1 MATSSG
7 DMTGKEKGEKSDLVL
22 LHQRYI
28 FLALVEFISL
38 VCSLLI
44 CQVRVTGGDSGLCC
58 SVPSYS
64 FDVRLSDAIKIAFF

>member
-28 FLALVEFISL
+28 LALVEFICL
-38 VCSLLI
+38 VYSLLI